1 MKKYSII
8 IYLILAGGL
17 FFTFIDP
24 QYKEVQ
30 TLLEVKAEND
40 QLLEK
45 ANELRRKRQDLSEK
59 YAAISVSEK
68 EQLLKILPDTVDNV
82 RLILDMTN
90 IANNPQTNYGI
101 ILSGVSVS
109 GNIDESSESDIQ
121 NRSGRV
127 VDNTANDFGVINV
140 SFSFSAPYETFKNF
154 MNDLEN
160 SLRIVDIRNFTVRA
174 SDASDIYNYSI
185 SLDTYWLR

>member
-1 MKKYSII
+1 MKKYAFI
-8 IYLILAGGL
+8 IYILIAGGL

-30 TLLEVKAEND
+30 ALLLEKEENN

-45 ANELRRKRQDLSEK
+45 ANELRRKRQDLSDR
-59 YAAISVSEK
+59 YAAISEEEK
-68 EQLLKILPDTVDNV
+68 EQLLKVLPDTVDNV

-90 IANNPQTNYGI
+90 IANNSNTNYGI

-109 GNIDESSESDIQ
+109 GDFNESNSNERGNI
-121 NRSGRV
+121 
-127 VDNTANDFGVINV
+127 VDKTGNDFGVINV
-140 SFSFSAPYETFKNF
+140 RFSFSAPYETFKMF
-154 MNDLEN
+154 MRDLEN
-160 SLRIVDIRNFTVRA
+160 SLRIIDIRDFSVSA
-174 SDASDIYNYSI
+174 SDVSDVYNYSI